1 MKEIKSQKYVLF
13 ILRSAFYFM
22 TIFTLFWTVG
32 ILANL
37 GTIKSTGEMV
47 CLVLCVLQAGDYT
60 FLAYNL
66 AEIVEC
72 NIYTIFSIKNSNN
85 FKKLGYGMIFLSMI
99 EEISNF
105 FNESGFDIVALKETS
120 LKTTSVIFFI
130 IGLTNIYLSHV
141 FKEGKRIKEENDL
154 TI

>member
-32 ILANL
+32 ILVNL
-37 GTIKSTGEMV
+37 GTIKSTGEMG
-47 CLVLCVLQAGDYT
+47 CLVLYVLQAGDYA

-105 FNESGFDIVALKETS
+105 FNEKSFSKNMYEKIYKYIFQCEYIEVNLLEQFTSKELLEELLKREKS
-120 LKTTSVIFFI
+120 
-130 IGLTNIYLSHV
+130 
-141 FKEGKRIKEENDL
+141 R
-154 TI
+154 